1 MGFQIAIDG
10 PAGAGKSSIAKELA
24 RELAF
29 TYLDTGAMYR
39 TLGLASDLEGRWPE
53 TEEERIGLC
62 ERSDISVRFLDG
74 DQHIFLNGKDVS
86 SDIRTERCG
95 NLASAIS
102 VFPEVRERMVALQ
115 QALAADMD
123 VIMDGRDIG
132 TVVLPDA
139 QMKIYLTADVEERAM
154 RRVKQLREKGGNP
167 DFDTVLEEM
176 KQRDI
181 QDTTRE
187 ASPLKK
193 AKDGIVVDSTNLT
206 IPETLAVIR
215 AIYELRKNR

>member
-1 MGFQIAIDG
+1 
-10 PAGAGKSSIAKELA
+10 
-24 RELAF
+24 
-29 TYLDTGAMYR
+29 
-39 TLGLASDLEGRWPE
+39 
-53 TEEERIGLC
+53 
-62 ERSDISVRFLDG
+62 
-74 DQHIFLNGKDVS
+74 
-86 SDIRTERCG
+86 
-95 NLASAIS
+95 
-102 VFPEVRERMVALQ
+102 MVALQ

-154 RRVKQLREKGGNP
+154 RQVKQLREKGGNP